1 MSDLDHLDG
10 LTVKEIDAKLK
21 AFGCRQSSIQGRE
34 KKLEALKLFVIREKN
49 HPFKLDLKCAKTD
62 EELLENRTIFD
73 GHDETAWQH
82 VNNLKLEDVPKG
94 FKRVIITNFLRESDL
109 LVNAKPVNHSTKK
122 QYQPKMK
129 GHEMYLSRL
138 IITCK
143 FLKTSTLLGIPSML
157 VLDAQIY
164 ASMEQKRR

>member
-94 FKRVIITNFLRESDL
+94 FERVIITNFLRESDL
-109 LVNAKPVNHSTKK
+109 LVNSKPVKNATKK
-122 QYQPKMK
+122 PKLK
-129 GHEMYLSRL
+129 GWDMYMSRL
-138 IITCK
+138 IVTCK
-143 FLKTSTLLGIPSML
+143 FLKTSTILGIPSML
-157 VLDAQIY
+157 VLDAQVY
-164 ASMEQKRR
+164 ASYGQDKR